1 MDPLVADSK
10 QRKVIHGSFHRCI
23 IDWFFENR
31 RNNDMKKIMTLLGIV
46 LFIGVAF
53 NSFAKEEGSKTE
65 HGMHQPMQDDRI
77 SLGLSPAMKQ
87 HQLSNMR
94 SHVEAV
100 QSIVGLLS
108 ESSFDKASHIAHS
121 KLGLTEEMKKM
132 CNSFENKT
140 FTKLGLAFH
149 KSGDALG
156 EALQTKDMAKS
167 LSALHTTMG
176 YCVQCHAT
184 FRQ

>member
-1 MDPLVADSK
+1 
-10 QRKVIHGSFHRCI
+10 
-23 IDWFFENR
+23 
-31 RNNDMKKIMTLLGIV
+31 MKKIMALFGIV
-46 LFIGVAF
+46 LFAGVAF

-65 HGMHQPMQDDRI
+65 HMMHSENDDRI
-77 SLGLSPAMKQ
+77 SLDLSPAMKQ

-100 QSIVGLLS
+100 RSIVGLLS
-108 ESSFDKASHIAHS
+108 EGSFDKASRIASS
-121 KLGLTEEMKKM
+121 KLGLTEEMEKM
-132 CNSFENKT
+132 CNSFENKA
-140 FTKLGLAFH
+140 FKNLGLAFH
-149 KSGDALG
+149 KSGDDLG

-167 LSALHTTMG
+167 LSALHNTMG

>member
-1 MDPLVADSK
+1 MKRLML
-10 QRKVIHGSFHRCI
+10 SFAI
-23 IDWFFENR
+23 LF
-31 RNNDMKKIMTLLGIV
+31 
-46 LFIGVAF
+46 FIGTAF
-53 NSFAKEEGSKTE
+53 YSYAEDKRHSME
-65 HGMHQPMQDDRI
+65 HGIHHHNMQSANDERI

-100 QSIVGLLS
+100 QSIVGLLA

-132 CNSFENKT
+132 CNMFENES
-140 FTKLGLAFH
+140 FRNLGLAFH

-156 EALQTKDMAKS
+156 EALQTRDMTES
-167 LSALHTTMG
+167 LRALNTTMG
-176 YCVQCHAT
+176 YCVQCHAA

>member
-1 MDPLVADSK
+1 MMS
-10 QRKVIHGSFHRCI
+10 IGI
-23 IDWFFENR
+23 
-31 RNNDMKKIMTLLGIV
+31 LLFTGMA
-46 LFIGVAF
+46 L
-53 NSFAKEEGSKTE
+53 NSFAGDEDHPMERR
-65 HGMHQPMQDDRI
+65 MHHQKMPSTNDGRI

-100 QSIVGLLS
+100 QSIVGLLA
-108 ESSFDKASHIAHS
+108 EGLFDKASHIAHS
-121 KLGLTEEMKKM
+121 KLGLTEEMEKM
-132 CNSFENKT
+132 CNMFENED
-140 FTKLGLAFH
+140 FRSLGLAFH

-156 EALQTKDMAKS
+156 DALQTRDVTES
-167 LSALHTTMG
+167 LQALHTTMG